1 MTVLITLTTAGSD
14 SGPFNLYSNVDGYTT
29 PFETGVLKS
38 LLVAGYTSVL
48 VPTGTTIIQVRSL
61 GTCTNSINL
70 SVVLLGTSTTTTTL
84 PTTTTTT
91 TTTTLP
97 TTTSSSTTT
106 TTAPP
111 TSTTTSSTTTS
122 TSSTT
127 TTTTTTT
134 EPPLWLCENYSV
146 TISSGSG
153 DVGWTN
159 CNGSFGFGTV
169 TPEEPLVFCA
179 QVGTVS
185 SSATVNITPGSPC
198 AEECIE
204 YTVSAENGGGT
215 VDYTDCFGNPQ
226 SFTVAFGEVSAPFC
240 ALQGSV
246 FTSGFL
252 LIGII
257 GDCGA

>member
-1 MTVLITLTTAGSD
+1 
-14 SGPFNLYSNVDGYTT
+14 
-29 PFETGVLKS
+29 
-38 LLVAGYTSVL
+38 

-61 GTCTNSINL
+61 GTCTNSVNL

-84 PTTTTTT
+84 PTTTSTT

-111 TSTTTSSTTTS
+111 TTSTSTSSTTTS

-134 EPPLWLCENYSV
+134 EPPLWLCV
-146 TISSGSG
+146 TYEATLSTGTGFVS
-153 DVGWTN
+153 WTD
-159 CNGSFGFGTV
+159 CNGSPGNYNFTA
-169 TPEEPLVFCA
+169 PETYTFCA
-179 QVGTVS
+179 LENTPTGSQN
-185 SSATVNITPGSPC
+185 VNITLIAADC
-198 AEECIE
+198 AEECVE

-226 SFTVAFGEVSAPFC
+226 SFTVAFGEVTAPFC

-246 FTSGFL
+246 FASGFL

-257 GDCGA
+257 GTCEA